1 MAFPT
6 ANGKKKDR
14 EAGAA
19 SADPAYRESVARAL
33 ENAAMAA
40 EAACVEGVKL
50 HRVTTTACAAEIF
63 RCVGLDPQ
71 AALGIASKAGAGEAT
86 SEDAD
91 STEEPA

>member
-14 EAGAA
+14 EPGAA
-19 SADPAYRESVARAL
+19 SVDPAYRESVARAL

-50 HRVTTTACAAEIF
+50 HRVVTTACAAEIY

-71 AALGIASKAGAGEAT
+71 AALGIASEAGPGET
-86 SEDAD
+86 TTEDAGP
-91 STEEPA
+91 TEEPA